1 MTRVIPRLVGRLL
14 VVLALVTSG
23 ATIHA
28 DWLTRSPQETSMQE
42 VMYTLGVWKPKPGQT
57 EEFIS
62 AWKALGQIFSELPHP
77 PGTGTLIQSLSDPNL
92 FYSFGPWKSLEDI
105 QSMRADPRAQ
115 AGIQR
120 LVDLCTEATPGS
132 FRVVAEAPSRS
143 RNVR

>member
-1 MTRVIPRLVGRLL
+1 
-14 VVLALVTSG
+14 
-23 ATIHA
+23 
-28 DWLTRSPQETSMQE
+28 MQE